1 MIIVGFSINSK
12 QIARIYSSTNF
23 KADREDEQ
31 WDKLFLMKKKHE
43 KIYKHILPEKIMKRG
58 AAWISVLGVLLMT
71 NFASAQFYGDF
82 SIGNLFDS
90 VDASTWV
97 LGALFLIFLFF
108 SNFAI
113 SRFTKGQG
121 GAGGSMAA
129 IAFSLLATYGVHRTG
144 WDYDSFFYEI
154 FGFIGI
160 SEEILY
166 YIIPLI
172 VLAGLIFSVI
182 KFSLGPTL
190 TVLGLF
196 LLGVSFTDLIY
207 EKGFTLVIGLILFV
221 GGLFLWI
228 RKKKP
233 NLGSSG
239 YSSGSRGYSQRYSDW
254 KAQRQAQQHRP
265 EFFRRSVGAT
275 GRVLG
280 TGKFQG
286 VDDWAYRKRQEHD
299 RREQERRVITEQKR
313 NEKLRKQQTDYEYEQ
328 KQKAL
333 REQKQGEE
341 SAKRQEEEQRRQ
353 QQKQIDEQKRR
364 EENARR
370 VEEQKIKNEEIKRQ
384 KETQKAEKKKQ
395 DAIRKEQEIVK
406 KREKAVKKIRN
417 EEKSLLDEE
426 SRTLNKIKE
435 LETRYNNLSIHSAGS
450 SEMDKIKRE
459 INHLKYS
466 KLDDIKRKL
475 DKLR

>member
-275 GRVLG
+275 GRV
-280 TGKFQG
+280 QG

-426 SRTLNKIKE
+426 SRTLNTIKE